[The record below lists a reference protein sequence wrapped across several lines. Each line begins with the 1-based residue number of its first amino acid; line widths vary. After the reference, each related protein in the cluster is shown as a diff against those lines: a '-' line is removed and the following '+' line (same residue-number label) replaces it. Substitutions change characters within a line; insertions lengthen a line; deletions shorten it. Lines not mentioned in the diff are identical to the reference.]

1 MRRILLTAAIVFTFT
16 PVHAGD
22 LSDSIDRLNETF
34 QEMQTEQMLRNSE
47 QARQQRE
54 ERDDADRLYFQRQL
68 DTDRRYL
75 EQQMNCI
82 QFPTSCRQ

>member
-1 MRRILLTAAIVFTFT
+1 
-16 PVHAGD
+16 
-22 LSDSIDRLNETF
+22 
-34 QEMQTEQMLRNSE
+34 MQTEQMLRNSE
-47 QARQQRE
+47 QARQRRE

-68 DTDRRYL
+68 DADRRYL